1 MKQSWSSTR
10 LEQCVAAA
18 RMASKATVQA
28 RSLGKLGPCALEK
41 IAAAT
46 CRRQVRLEG
55 RVA

>member
-1 MKQSWSSTR
+1 